1 MKKIA
6 AITLALALSTGLAYA
21 QDKEALIVRDAAGNI
36 IRIAGMAPAA
46 AVAAGVVIF
55 AGIAY
60 AVSQSDDGTFVVTTA
75 TATGT

>member
-1 MKKIA
+1 MKKLA

-21 QDKEALIVRDAAGNI
+21 QDTEPLIVRDAAGNI

-46 AVAAGVVIF
+46 AAAVGIVIF
-55 AGIAY
+55 FGIAY